1 MIDSLSSRVAP
12 RARVSTLALF
22 ACVSVASF
30 TGLGCS
36 SAPDGSS
43 AAPSSG
49 AAEPNGTPQTVGQ
62 TGAASEALSFAGSRE
77 TVVDG
82 VAAAEN
88 LMFSDT
94 GRLFVTGDDGIYELT
109 RDASDD
115 VTKTVVA
122 PATTCKFAGMSEIGG
137 VLYAACY
144 DQTGSNSYLYAAE
157 LDPVP
162 QFRSIYTL
170 SGVALAN
177 GVAADSQGRLY
188 VADSFDGTLL
198 RLGLAPTDP
207 FAVATK
213 ETFVAKGSNILPNGL
228 KFFGGAI
235 YYTDFVSI
243 KRVPLLPDGS
253 AGPIATLD
261 TQLTFFDDLYVDAR
275 RILVANF
282 LFGTVEL
289 LTPGGIDLFDTA
301 AFTFEGPSAVIP
313 AAGRLGFSEN
323 DLLITEKSGNRV
335 AVFHPAF

>member
-1 MIDSLSSRVAP
+1 MIVSLSSRVP
-12 RARVSTLALF
+12 RRSRVSTLALAAF
-22 ACVSVASF
+22 VSTSSLAGF
-30 TGLGCS
+30 GCS

-43 AAPSSG
+43 TEALSA
-49 AAEPNGTPQTVGQ
+49 AAEPSATGATVGR
-62 TGAASEALSFAGSRE
+62 TGATSEALSFIGSRE

-82 VAAAEN
+82 IAAAEN
-88 LMFSDT
+88 LMFTDA

-109 RDASDD
+109 RDGSGN
-115 VTKTVVA
+115 VTNAVVA
-122 PATTCKFAGMSEIGG
+122 PATACKFAGMSEIGG

-144 DQTGSNSYLYAAE
+144 DQTGSNSYLYAGK

-162 QFRSIYTL
+162 QLQSIYTL
-170 SGVALAN
+170 PGVALAN

-188 VADSFDGTLL
+188 VADSFDGTIL
-198 RLGLAPTDP
+198 RLGLAPADP
-207 FAVATK
+207 FTVATK

-228 KFFGGAI
+228 KFFGSAI

-243 KRVPLLPDGS
+243 KRVPLLADGS

-261 TQLTFFDDLYVDAR
+261 TQLTFFDDLFVDAR

-301 AFTFEGPSAVIP
+301 AFTFDGPSAVLP
-313 AAGRLGFSEN
+313 AEGRLGFSQN
-323 DLLITEKSGNRV
+323 DLLVTEKSGNRV
-335 AVFHPAF
+335 AVFHPTF

>member
-1 MIDSLSSRVAP
+1 MIDSLSSRVAE
-12 RARVSTLALF
+12 RARVSTVALVTF
-22 ACVSVASF
+22 VSVSSLV
-30 TGLGCS
+30 GLGCS

-43 AAPSSG
+43 TAPSSG
-49 AAEPNGTPQTVGQ
+49 AAAPNATPPTVGQ
-62 TGAASEALSFAGSRE
+62 TGATGEALAFVGSRE

-82 VAAAEN
+82 IAAAEN

-109 RDASDD
+109 RDVSGD

-122 PATTCKFAGMSEIGG
+122 PAMTCKFAGMSEIGG

-144 DQTGSNSYLYAAE
+144 DQTGSNSFIYAGK

-188 VADSFDGTLL
+188 VADSFDGTIL

-213 ETFVAKGSNILPNGL
+213 ETFVAKGSNVLPNGL
-228 KFFGGAI
+228 KFFGAAI

-275 RILVANF
+275 RILVANY
-282 LFGTVEL
+282 LFGAVQV

-301 AFTFEGPSAVIP
+301 LFTFEGPSAIVP
-313 AAGRLGFSEN
+313 AEGRLGFSQN
-323 DLLITEKSGNRV
+323 DLLVTEKSGNRV
-335 AVFHPAF
+335 AVFHPTF